1 MGASVWGHYVSA
13 STAFHVETMCAIKS
27 IRHPFWGR
35 WFSAQQVFEW
45 WGFLHKRHPFGG
57 PLNIHKMGHP
67 TAITCKIITNLDLHF
82 ACEATRT
89 RLFFQN
95 EIVHTL
101 LDGREIILMIQ
112 VNCKS
117 FRWWPHWCQSQT
129 KTQRFVWPLAHVS
142 RLRSAWHVC
151 NAYLP
156 GPSHRMLLPK
166 ARCPFCTAHQTPR
179 GTAGP
184 VDEMDS
190 HAQNL
195 CTYGLVANPDQIFMT
210 G

>member
-95 EIVHTL
+95 EILHTL

-117 FRWWPHWCQSQT
+117 FRMVAT
-129 KTQRFVWPLAHVS
+129 LV
-142 RLRSAWHVC
+142 
-151 NAYLP
+151 
-156 GPSHRMLLPK
+156 PK
-166 ARCPFCTAHQTPR
+166 
-179 GTAGP
+179 
-184 VDEMDS
+184 
-190 HAQNL
+190 
-195 CTYGLVANPDQIFMT
+195 PDQDSEICLALDSCFKIEKCLACV
-210 G
+210 